1 MFLPK
6 QAGVLTVDSVLRL
19 DECQSVFTP
28 HLEHSGYG
36 LTEHVRNLL
45 RSQLQCLLTGE
56 YSGDFA
62 DYREELLKK

>member
-6 QAGVLTVDSVLRL
+6 QAGLLDVDSILRL
-19 DECQSVFTP
+19 DECQSVFTAR
-28 HLEHSGYG
+28 LEHSGFG
-36 LTEHVRNLL
+36 LKEPIRDLL
-45 RSQLQCLLTGE
+45 HSQLHCLLTGE